1 MRFKLIAIAFSLFG
15 LIISSTTSQGADN
28 EKRELKKT
36 ERKARDKYLG
46 LGLGL
51 SYLNTMDQA
60 TSPLKYKGFNF
71 PFASLG
77 YLTHSDKRIKTLESD
92 FSFGNLHSGVET
104 PWYDAPNT
112 SYYLTIRYN
121 ILYRLKT
128 IINNRIN
135 WYIGPEFNINGH
147 FRVNY
152 KYDNSALTF
161 DNYYGTGL
169 ATRFEF
175 PFSWK
180 SRTTKFLWMNLHRRD
195 RNLRLSWQLSTPVL
209 SYLIR
214 PTYVTITNFIDFE
227 NRTSISNEQTSG
239 GIFVPL
245 NLRSQTELFYIL
257 HNQNM
262 FKLSYIWNF
271 YHHDPGYNK
280 VQTAFHGVAF
290 SFIFKFNNKPSAK

>member
-1 MRFKLIAIAFSLFG
+1 MFSYFMIG
-15 LIISSTTSQGADN
+15 ATCHGADN
-28 EKRELKKT
+28 EKREIKKV

-46 LGLGL
+46 LGLGF
-51 SYLNTMDQA
+51 SYLNVMDQA

-77 YLTHSDKRIKTLESD
+77 YLTHSDKRIKTFETE
-92 FSFGNLHSGVET
+92 FSFGNLNSSIET

-112 SYYLTIRYN
+112 SYYLVIRYN
-121 ILYRLKT
+121 IIYRLRT
-128 IINNRIN
+128 IVNDKIN

-161 DNYYGTGL
+161 DNYYGAGI

-180 SRTTKFLWMNLHRRD
+180 SRTSKFLSMNLHRRD
-195 RNLRLSWQLSTPVL
+195 RDLRLSLQLSTPVF

-214 PTYVTITNFIDFE
+214 PTYVTITNFIDPE
-227 NRTSISNEQTSG
+227 KRTTISDEQTTG
-239 GIFVPL
+239 GFFIPF

-290 SFIFKFNNKPSAK
+290 SFIFKFNNQPAAK